1 MISLYRKY
9 WRTAFDIALI
19 VLTVYLVMLA
29 FSWLYGIAAPVFLSL
44 VVYLIIE
51 PFARFLHRRKLPK
64 PLAAAI
70 SVLVFVLVILGALFG
85 AGLIFVSQIARL
97 TDNLPEYAVIVQQ
110 QFANL
115 TEFLHNELNAL
126 PAGTVEKANEYFAV
140 FTDQLT
146 VWLKYAF
153 THVLSFLTSFSSFVV
168 NFTISII
175 LAFFL
180 SSEIVWWKKV
190 ASDKTPNT
198 LKLAFAFLRNHVFR
212 SIGSYLK
219 AQAILVLISFALI
232 FAGLLILR
240 VDNAFAIAI
249 VAALFDILPLLGV
262 PAIFIPWIIYLL
274 VIGNTGLAIGLIV
287 LLAVVMLSRQLLEP
301 KIAGN
306 SIGISSA
313 YLMLSFVLIST
324 SLFGI
329 AGLILAPILLI
340 LIKELLQQGYL
351 QRWIRMPQEEFTV
364 HPLSPSGAPQPAP
377 SPAPVP
383 APTPADPPSAPGSST
398 QDPNLPD

>member
-19 VLTVYLVMLA
+19 VLTIYLVMLA
-29 FSWLYGIAAPVFLSL
+29 FSWLYSIAAPVFLSI
-44 VVYLIIE
+44 VVFLIIE

-64 PLAAAI
+64 PLASAI
-70 SVLVFVLVILGALFG
+70 SVLLFVSVILGALFG

-97 TDNLPEYAVIVQQ
+97 ADNLPEYTAIIQV

-115 TEFLHNELNAL
+115 TEFLHSELNAL
-126 PAGTVEKANEYFAV
+126 PAGTVEKANEYFAL
-140 FTDQLT
+140 FTDQLAG
-146 VWLKYAF
+146 WLKFAF
-153 THVLSFLTSFSSFVV
+153 SHVLAFLTSFSSFIVS
-168 NFTISII
+168 FTISII

-190 ASDKTPNT
+190 ANDKTPNT
-198 LKLAFAFLRNHVFR
+198 FKQAYQFLKDHVFR

-219 AQAILVLISFALI
+219 AQAILVFITFAI
-232 FAGLLILR
+232 VYAGLLILR
-240 VDNAFAIAI
+240 VDNAFAISI
-249 VAALFDILPLLGV
+249 VSALFDILPLLGV
-262 PAIFIPWIIYLL
+262 PAIFIPWVIYLFI
-274 VIGNTGLAIGLIV
+274 VGNTGLAIGLII
-287 LLAVVMLSRQLLEP
+287 LLAVVMLTRQLLEP

-340 LIKELLQQGYL
+340 LIKELLQEGYL
-351 QRWIRMPQEEFTV
+351 QRWIRMPQEEFAV
-364 HPLSPSGAPQPAP
+364 HPLSPSGAQ
-377 SPAPVP
+377 
-383 APTPADPPSAPGSST
+383 PTPPPPSDPPPAAPNGSSS
-398 QDPNLPD
+398 DSNPDSNKPD

>member
-19 VLTVYLVMLA
+19 ILTVYLVMLA
-29 FSWLYGIAAPVFLSL
+29 FSWLYGIAAPIFLSL
-44 VVYLIIE
+44 VVYLVIE
-51 PFARFLHRRKLPK
+51 PFARFLNRRKVPK

-70 SVLVFVLVILGALFG
+70 SVLVFVLIILGALFG

-97 TDNLPEYAVIVQQ
+97 TDNLPEYTAIVQHH
-110 QFANL
+110 FANL

-126 PAGTVEKANEYFAV
+126 PAGTVEKANEYFAM

-153 THVLSFLTSFSSFVV
+153 AHVLAFLTSFSSFIVS
-168 NFTISII
+168 FTLSII

-180 SSEIVWWKKV
+180 SSEIVWWKKI
-190 ASDKTPNT
+190 AGEKTPNT
-198 LKLAFAFLRNHVFR
+198 LKTAFAFLKNHVFR

-219 AQAILVLISFALI
+219 AQAILVFITFVI
-232 FAGLLILR
+232 VYAGLLILR
-240 VDNAFAIAI
+240 VDNAFAISI
-249 VAALFDILPLLGV
+249 VSALFDILPLLGV
-262 PAIFIPWIIYLL
+262 PAIFIPWVVYLFI
-274 VIGNTGLAIGLIV
+274 VGNTGLAIGLIV
-287 LLAVVMLSRQLLEP
+287 LLAVVMLTRQLLEP

-324 SLFGI
+324 SLFGM
-329 AGLILAPILLI
+329 AGLVLAPILLI

-351 QRWIRMPQEEFTV
+351 QRWIRMPQEEFAV
-364 HPLSPSGAPQPAP
+364 HPLSPSGPQPAASADP
-377 SPAPVP
+377 AGSPAPSSAV
-383 APTPADPPSAPGSST
+383 PPS
-398 QDPNLPD
+398 DPNLPD

>member
-9 WRTAFDIALI
+9 WRTAFDVGLI
-19 VLTVYLVMLA
+19 ILTVYLIMLA
-29 FSWLYGIAAPVFLSL
+29 FSWLYGIAAPVFLSIL
-44 VVYLIIE
+44 VFLIIE
-51 PFARFLHRRKLPK
+51 PFARLLHRRGKLPK
-64 PLAAAI
+64 PLASAI

-97 TDNLPEYAVIVQQ
+97 TDNLPEYTAIVQV
-110 QFANL
+110 QFTNL

-126 PAGTVEKANEYFAV
+126 PAGTAEKANEYFAL

-153 THVLSFLTSFSSFVV
+153 TYLLAFLTSFSSFIVS
-168 NFTISII
+168 FALSII

-190 ASDKTPNT
+190 AGDKTPNT
-198 LKLAFAFLRNHVFR
+198 LKKAYVFLKTHVFR

-219 AQAILVLISFALI
+219 AQAILVFITFAI
-232 FAGLLILR
+232 VYAGLLILR
-240 VDNAFAIAI
+240 VDNAFAIS
-249 VAALFDILPLLGV
+249 VVSALFDILPLLGV
-262 PAIFIPWIIYLL
+262 PAIFIPWVVYLFL
-274 VIGNTGLAIGLIV
+274 VGNTGLAVGLIV
-287 LLAVVMLSRQLLEP
+287 LLVVVMLTRQLLEP

-324 SLFGI
+324 SLFGV

-340 LIKELLQQGYL
+340 LIKELIQEGYL
-351 QRWIRMPQEEFTV
+351 QRWIRMPQEEFAV
-364 HPLSPSGAPQPAP
+364 HPLSPSGAPPPAGTPAGPGTP
-377 SPAPVP
+377 SPN
-383 APTPADPPSAPGSST
+383 
-398 QDPNLPD
+398 PNLPD

>member
-19 VLTVYLVMLA
+19 VLTIYLVMLA
-29 FSWLYGIAAPVFLSL
+29 FSWLYGIAAPVFLSI
-44 VVYLIIE
+44 VVFLIIE

-64 PLAAAI
+64 PLASAI
-70 SVLVFVLVILGALFG
+70 SVLLFVSVILGALFG

-97 TDNLPEYAVIVQQ
+97 ADNLPEYTAIIQV

-115 TEFLHNELNAL
+115 TEFLHSELNAL
-126 PAGTVEKANEYFAV
+126 PAGTVEKANEYFAL
-140 FTDQLT
+140 FTDQLAG
-146 VWLKYAF
+146 WLKFAF
-153 THVLSFLTSFSSFVV
+153 SHVLAFLTSFSSFIVS
-168 NFTISII
+168 FTISII

-190 ASDKTPNT
+190 ANDKTPNT
-198 LKLAFAFLRNHVFR
+198 FKHAYQFLKDHVFR

-219 AQAILVLISFALI
+219 AQAILVFITFAI
-232 FAGLLILR
+232 VYAGLLILR

-249 VAALFDILPLLGV
+249 VSALFDILPLLGV
-262 PAIFIPWIIYLL
+262 PAIFIPWVIYLFI
-274 VIGNTGLAIGLIV
+274 VGNTGLAIGLIV
-287 LLAVVMLSRQLLEP
+287 LLAVVMLTRQLLEP

-324 SLFGI
+324 SLFGM

-340 LIKELLQQGYL
+340 LIKELLQEGYL
-351 QRWIRMPQEEFTV
+351 QRWIRMPQEEFAV
-364 HPLSPSGAPQPAP
+364 HPLSPSGAQPTPPPPSDPPPAAP
-377 SPAPVP
+377 SGS
-383 APTPADPPSAPGSST
+383 PSAS
-398 QDPNLPD
+398 DPDADAPD

>member
-19 VLTVYLVMLA
+19 VLTIYLVMLA
-29 FSWLYGIAAPVFLSL
+29 FSWLYGIAAPVFLSI
-44 VVYLIIE
+44 VVFLIIE

-64 PLAAAI
+64 PLASAI
-70 SVLVFVLVILGALFG
+70 SVLLFVSVILGALFG

-97 TDNLPEYAVIVQQ
+97 ADNLPEYTAIIQVQ
-110 QFANL
+110 FSNL
-115 TEFLHNELNAL
+115 TEFLHSELNAL
-126 PAGTVEKANEYFAV
+126 PAGTVEKANEYFAL
-140 FTDQLT
+140 FTDQLAG
-146 VWLKYAF
+146 WLKLAF
-153 THVLSFLTSFSSFVV
+153 THVLAFLTSFSSFIVS
-168 NFTISII
+168 FTISII

-190 ASDKTPNT
+190 ANDKTPNT
-198 LKLAFAFLRNHVFR
+198 FKHAYQFLKDHVFR

-219 AQAILVLISFALI
+219 AQAILVFITFAI
-232 FAGLLILR
+232 VYAGLLILR

-249 VAALFDILPLLGV
+249 VSALFDILPLLGV
-262 PAIFIPWIIYLL
+262 PAIFIPWVIYLFI
-274 VIGNTGLAIGLIV
+274 VGNTGLAIGLIV
-287 LLAVVMLSRQLLEP
+287 LLAVVMLTRQLLEP

-324 SLFGI
+324 SLFGM

-340 LIKELLQQGYL
+340 LIKELLQEGYL

-364 HPLSPSGAPQPAP
+364 HPLSPSGAQ
-377 SPAPVP
+377 
-383 APTPADPPSAPGSST
+383 PTPPPPSDPPPAAASSSSPPS
-398 QDPNLPD
+398 DPDVPN